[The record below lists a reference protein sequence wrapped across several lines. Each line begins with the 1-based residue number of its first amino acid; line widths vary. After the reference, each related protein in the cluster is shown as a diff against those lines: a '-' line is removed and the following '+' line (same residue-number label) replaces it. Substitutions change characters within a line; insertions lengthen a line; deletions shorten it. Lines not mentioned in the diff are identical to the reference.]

1 MILRNFCQQVTAS
14 RRTKVMPSISQA
26 GHSMWVGIFC
36 NHPIFFNSMGF
47 IIEPEPDPVPFSSYI
62 AIISESLFFFFSLAV
77 LMNLSDLLSRCV
89 DFKKSTKILAC
100 WIYIPPRKEKTVR
113 TDGMSLHYH
122 LFLQLLKQRL
132 CKRIQLFMVILFTQ
146 MKENYL
152 QHLLN
157 KQIEFSFSWRNHKF
171 LVYNI

>member
-1 MILRNFCQQVTAS
+1 MCGRFFKLKSYSSSYHKLVILRNFCQQVTAS

-62 AIISESLFFFFSLAV
+62 AIISKSLFSFFSLAV

-100 WIYIPPRKEKTVR
+100 WIYIPPEKKKLYGRAEWVCIITCFFNYWSKGCAREFNCSWSFCLRKWKR
-113 TDGMSLHYH
+113 TS
-122 LFLQLLKQRL
+122 
-132 CKRIQLFMVILFTQ
+132 C
-146 MKENYL
+146 
-152 QHLLN
+152 
-157 KQIEFSFSWRNHKF
+157 
-171 LVYNI
+171 NIS